1 MSELQII
8 KNMRV
13 LRVKPGDVV
22 VVMAK
27 VQVSDEIAVRL
38 HQMLSEVLP
47 ADTKVIVLNPEL
59 SLGVM
64 RP

>member
-1 MSELQII
+1 
-8 KNMRV
+8 V